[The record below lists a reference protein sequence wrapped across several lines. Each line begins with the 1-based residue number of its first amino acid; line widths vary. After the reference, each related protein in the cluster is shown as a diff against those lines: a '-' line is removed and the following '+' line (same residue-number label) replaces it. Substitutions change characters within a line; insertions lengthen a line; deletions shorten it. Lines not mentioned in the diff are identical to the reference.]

1 MQILTKFDRVVN
13 DVSRWL
19 SYLGAFA
26 LFLMMLLTTVDVIGR
41 YFFRSPIPGGTEIT
55 EAMMVV
61 IAFPVLAWCAAKR
74 KHVEVEI
81 LMSRFSKKV
90 QAITSVITTF
100 AILAIY
106 TLVTWQS
113 FVYSEN
119 VTTVA
124 SLLRFPLYPFYW
136 VLTAGFAVL
145 CLVVLIQLIESIVK
159 AVKG

>member
-1 MQILTKFDRVVN
+1 MDSLTKLNRIVDY
-13 DVSRWL
+13 VSRGL
-19 SYLGAFA
+19 CYLGAFA
-26 LFLMMLLTTVDVIGR
+26 LFLMTVLTSVDVIGR

-61 IAFPVLAWCAAKR
+61 IAFPALAWCAAKR

-81 LMSRFSKKV
+81 LMTRFSKKV
-90 QAITSVITTF
+90 QAITGIITMF
-100 AILAIY
+100 AILVLYIF
-106 TLVTWQS
+106 VTWQS
-113 FVYSEN
+113 FVYSMN

-124 SLLRFPLYPFYW
+124 SLLRFPLSPFYW

-145 CLVVLIQLIESIVK
+145 CLVVLTQLIESIVK

>member
-1 MQILTKFDRVVN
+1 MHVLTHFTQIVN
-13 DVSRWL
+13 YVSRWF
-19 SYLGAFA
+19 SYVGAFA

-61 IAFPVLAWCAAKR
+61 VALPALAWCAAMR

-81 LMSRFSKKV
+81 LMTRFSKKV
-90 QAITSVITTF
+90 QAITSIVTMF
-100 AILAIY
+100 AVLAIFIF
-106 TLVTWQS
+106 VTWQS
-113 FVYSEN
+113 FVYSMN

-136 VLTAGFAVL
+136 VLTASFAVL
-145 CLVVLIQLIESIVK
+145 CLVVLAQLIESIVK
-159 AVKG
+159 AVKK